1 MMRRNMNRLGT
12 SAAALGS
19 LAFAGCSDATS
30 PEALDEA
37 LREDV
42 AVVAADATLEDIVIM
57 STPFT
62 FAGTP
67 FAAGGVGGFGP
78 DGSFSGARSRTFY
91 DADGNVQDVYDPL
104 TTASIHLEMELTRE
118 VSREYWT
125 ASVYR
130 TRSMTVSGLLGEE
143 TTRQWD
149 GTGAE
154 EISRSVHLDDGTAR
168 SRDMEGTFELTAVVV
183 PAPGTSDTY
192 WPLSG
197 TVHRTVHV
205 VVVNGADGDVERTV
219 DVTITFD
226 GDSTAT
232 AVVDGETFE
241 IDLTA
246 RADGF
251 PLRQRRHHRG

>member
-1 MMRRNMNRLGT
+1 MWRNINWLGT
-12 SAAALGS
+12 PAAALGT
-19 LAFAGCSDATS
+19 LAFAGCSDATA

-37 LREDV
+37 LLEDV

-57 STPFT
+57 STPLT
-62 FAGTP
+62 FAG
-67 FAAGGVGGFGP
+67 AALAVDGLGGFGP

-91 DADGNVQDVYDPL
+91 DADGNVQDAYDPL
-104 TTASIHLEMELTRE
+104 TTDSVHLEMELTRE
-118 VSREYWT
+118 VSREYWS

-130 TRSMTVSGLLGEE
+130 TRSLTVSGLLGEE

-149 GTGAE
+149 GSGAE
-154 EISRSVHLDDGTAR
+154 EISRSVHLEDGTAR
-168 SRDMEGTFELTAVVV
+168 SRDMDGAFEVSAVVV
-183 PAPGTSDTY
+183 PAPGTSDTH

-205 VVVNGADGDVERTV
+205 VVVNGPDGDVERTL

-241 IDLTA
+241 IDLTT